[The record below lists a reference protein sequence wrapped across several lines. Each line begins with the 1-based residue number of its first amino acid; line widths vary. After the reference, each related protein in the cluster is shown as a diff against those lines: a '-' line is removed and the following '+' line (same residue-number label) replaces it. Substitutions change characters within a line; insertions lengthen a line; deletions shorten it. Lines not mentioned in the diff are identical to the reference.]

1 VPRSPI
7 ATAILLACPAVM
19 AQEQRGLEEI
29 IVTAQK
35 RTENLQ
41 DVPIS
46 IQALGNET
54 LKELNVKNFNDYV
67 QMLPTVTSQPAMGA
81 GSGFSLVYMRGIAT
95 GADGQATT
103 SQPSVGMYLDEQPI
117 TTVQGNLDI
126 HMYDI
131 ERVEALA
138 GPQGTLYGASSQ
150 AGTIR
155 IITNKPD
162 PSKFAAGYNVE
173 GNMVDGSDTGYT
185 AEGFVNLPI
194 GSAAAVRLVG
204 WYDHSAGWID
214 NVKGSRTFP
223 ANEDHDP
230 ESETYCGPAGSAAC
244 AADNITINND
254 KFAEKNYNTADTYG
268 ARAALKVN
276 LGDNWSITPT
286 AQYQNQEGNGS
297 WADDLNNVLSGGDQS
312 VVHFK
317 PEFSNDK
324 WYQLGLTVEGKIGNF
339 DLVYS
344 GNYLDRTVDAS
355 FDYADYSYWY
365 DTYYTTGLY
374 SSLHFDDNGD
384 PIPPVARYT
393 NNDKYNK
400 TSHELRLSSP
410 ADNRLRGMI
419 GLFYQ
424 VQKHAFE
431 QRFQVEGLA
440 LQMQMNRD
448 EPNGNRFP
456 DTVYL
461 NNLDR
466 KDTDKAIFGSLS
478 FDLTDKIELTA
489 GLRYFEP
496 EVTVKG
502 FFGFG
507 LGFTE
512 MGWSSTGENRC
523 NLFPNGQQDY
533 KDTPCLNVD
542 KGIKESEHVG
552 RLNVNYKATDDVLLY
567 ATWSE
572 GYRPGGI
579 NRNPFAGDFKSD
591 FLTNWEVGWKTA
603 WMNNSLQFNGAV
615 FYEQWKDF
623 QISFLGANGITQ
635 VANGPTADVMGTE
648 LQLLWQATDNLRISG
663 AAAYYDS
670 ELKDPYA
677 DYDEDGNIVEILA
690 PKGSPLPI
698 TPDFKANLV
707 ARYDFAAGDFNP
719 YVQGA
724 LAYETSRPSDIRPD
738 VSKFVGEIPSATV
751 LNVAMGLAQDRY
763 SLELYV
769 ENLTNEN
776 APLAINT
783 QCTVSVCGAQ
793 PYGVRRRPIT
803 IGLRFSQEF

>member
-1 VPRSPI
+1 MSGSKAVAVPRRLPRTPI
-7 ATAILLACPAVM
+7 AAAILLACPALM
-19 AQEQRGLEEI
+19 AQEQHGLEEI

-35 RTENLQ
+35 RSENLQ

-46 IQALGNET
+46 IQALGSET
-54 LKELNVKNFNDYV
+54 LKELNVKNFTDYV
-67 QMLPTVTSQPAMGA
+67 QMLPTVASQPAMGA

-155 IITNKPD
+155 IITKKPD
-162 PSKFAAGYNVE
+162 PSGFAAGYNVE
-173 GNMVDGSDTGYT
+173 GNMVDGDDTGYT
-185 AEGFVNLPI
+185 AEGFVNLPLTE
-194 GSAAAVRLVG
+194 AAAVRLVG
-204 WYDHSAGWID
+204 WYDRSAGWID
-214 NVKGSRTFP
+214 NIQGSRTFP
-223 ANEDHDP
+223 ADA
-230 ESETYCGPAGSAAC
+230 STT
-244 AADNITINND
+244 ADDITINNA
-254 KFAEKNYNTADTYG
+254 KFAEKNYNTVDTYG
-268 ARAALKVN
+268 ARAALRVN
-276 LGDNWSITPT
+276 LGDNWTITPS

-297 WADDLNNVLSGGDQS
+297 WVDDLNNVLSGGSQS

-317 PEFSNDK
+317 PEYSNDE

-339 DLVYS
+339 DIVYS
-344 GNYLDRTVDAS
+344 GNFLDRSVDAS

-365 DTYYTTGLY
+365 DTAYTTGY
-374 SSLHFDDNGD
+374 FSSLHFDDNGD

-393 NNDKYNK
+393 NNDGYTKQ
-400 TSHELRLSSP
+400 SHELRLSSP
-410 ADNRLRGMI
+410 TDKRLRGMI

-424 VQKHAFE
+424 EQKHDFE
-431 QRFQVEGLA
+431 QQFQVAGLG
-440 LQMQMNRD
+440 LQMQMNRN

-456 DTVYL
+456 DVVYL
-461 NNLDR
+461 NSLDR
-466 KDTDKAIFGSLS
+466 VDTDKAVFGSLS
-478 FDLTDKIELTA
+478 FDLTDRIELTA

-512 MGWSSTGENRC
+512 MGWSSNGENRC

-533 KDTPCLNVD
+533 KDAPCLNVD
-542 KGIKESEHVG
+542 KGIKESEHVS
-552 RLNVNYKATDDVLLY
+552 RLNVNFKATDDVLLY

-591 FLTNWEVGWKTA
+591 FLTNWEAGWKTA
-603 WMNNSLQFNGAV
+603 WAGNSLQFNGAV

-648 LQLLWQATDNLRISG
+648 MQLLWQATENFRLSA

-677 DYDEDGNIVEILA
+677 NYDDDGNITEILA

-707 ARYDFAAGDFNP
+707 GRYDFVMGGFNP
-719 YVQGA
+719 YLQGA
-724 LAYETSRPSDIRPD
+724 LAYETSRPSDIRPAVND
-738 VSKFVGEIPSATV
+738 IVGDLPSATV
-751 LNVAMGLAQDRY
+751 LNVAFGLEQESY
-763 SLELYV
+763 TLELYV
-769 ENLTNEN
+769 DNVFNED

-783 QCTVSVCGAQ
+783 QCTVDVCGAQ
-793 PYGVRRRPIT
+793 TYGVRRRPTT